1 MISNS
6 AVSVR
11 SRSASTIVLLLAA
24 GIALLLVAGGCGLG
38 NPYPPGSYER
48 GQYFVEK
55 ENFAEAVLAL
65 ESFVRHNP
73 TDSLAA
79 EAQYLKAMTTME
91 MKEYPLAAVEFQI
104 LRKDYPTSPLVED
117 AFFQEGVSYYRQ
129 VGRVQRDITGALD
142 ARIHFS
148 QFQSR
153 YPDSKFNEEVNE
165 YVLDISDLVVAK
177 RLRQCKVFHQLHRP
191 EAVALTLDTV
201 LAAEPQSRLVD
212 LALLERG
219 RIAEK
224 LDDAT
229 GARTAYGR
237 LVQQF
242 PDSKYADEARSALER
257 LIADDS
263 GNEAETS
270 S

>member
-1 MISNS
+1 MISNPAAS
-6 AVSVR
+6 IRR
-11 SRSASTIVLLLAA
+11 SPRRLAGLLLAA
-24 GIALLLVAGGCGLG
+24 LAALVLVAGGCGIG
-38 NPYPPGSYER
+38 NPHPPGSYER

-55 ENFAEAVLAL
+55 ENYAEAVLAL

-79 EAQYLKAMTTME
+79 DAQFLKAMTTMK

-117 AFFQEGVSYYRQ
+117 AFFQEGVAYYRQ

-142 ARIHFS
+142 AREHFR
-148 QFQSR
+148 QFLKR
-153 YPDSKFNEEVNE
+153 YPDSQFKEQVDG
-165 YVLDISDLVVAK
+165 YLLDISDLVVSK
-177 RLRQCKVFHQLHRP
+177 RLRQCRVFRQLKRP

-201 LAAEPQSRLVD
+201 LATEPQSRLVD
-212 LALLERG
+212 RALLERG

-224 LDDAT
+224 LEDAA
-229 GARTAYGR
+229 GARAAYGR
-237 LVQQF
+237 LVQEY
-242 PDSKYADEARSALER
+242 PDSPHADEARSALER
-257 LIADDS
+257 LGAA
-263 GNEAETS
+263 EAETS

>member
-6 AVSVR
+6 TTSVR
-11 SRSASTIVLLLAA
+11 RFPARSAVLLLA
-24 GIALLLVAGGCGLG
+24 GGLTLLLVAGGCGLG

-79 EAQYLKAMTTME
+79 QAQFTKATATMK

-117 AFFQEGVSYYRQ
+117 AYFQEGVAYYRQ

-142 ARIHFS
+142 ARRHFRD
-148 QFQSR
+148 FLAR
-153 YPDSKFNEEVNE
+153 YPDSKFSEEVNG
-165 YVLDISDLVVAK
+165 YLTDISDLVVEK
-177 RLRQCKVFHQLHRP
+177 RLRQCKVFRQLHRP

-201 LAAEPQSRLVD
+201 LTNEPQSRLLDRV
-212 LALLERG
+212 LAERG
-219 RIAEK
+219 KIAEK
-224 LDDAT
+224 LDDPA

-242 PDSKYADEARSALER
+242 PDSPYADAARAALNDLPET
-257 LIADDS
+257 A
-263 GNEAETS
+263 AETS